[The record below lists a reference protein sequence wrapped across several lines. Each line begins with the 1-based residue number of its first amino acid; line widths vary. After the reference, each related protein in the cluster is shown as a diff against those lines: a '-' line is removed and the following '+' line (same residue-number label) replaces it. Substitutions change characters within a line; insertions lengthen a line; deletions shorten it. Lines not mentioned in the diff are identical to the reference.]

1 MSDHNH
7 FDTLADFID
16 RHRRLFVL
24 TGAGISTASGI
35 PDYRDENGD
44 WKHQQP
50 MQYRDFVGSQ
60 RARQRYWARS
70 FVGWQRFER
79 ARPNPAHEAL
89 ARLERQGRVLATVT
103 QNVDGLQQRA
113 GSRSVIELHGSLA
126 RVECLDCAAV
136 TSRESLQRRLLDGN
150 PLLAQQAASARP
162 DGDAALESF
171 DYAEVHV
178 PACKDCGGRLKP
190 GVVFFGE
197 AVPRARIEA
206 CFAALE
212 EAGAVL
218 VVGSSLMV
226 YSGFRFVRAAAE
238 RGLPIAAVNRGKTR
252 ADDLLAFKLEADCA
266 AALAA
271 VAASAD
277 GKSIE
282 V

>member
-1 MSDHNH
+1 M

-35 PDYRDENGD
+35 PDYRDENGE

-60 RARQRYWARS
+60 HARQRYWARS
-70 FVGWQRFER
+70 FIGWQRFRR

-89 ARLERQGRVLATVT
+89 ARLERQGRVLITVT

-113 GSRSVIELHGSLA
+113 GSRGVIELHGSLG

-136 TSRESLQRRLLDGN
+136 ISRESLQQRLQDGN
-150 PLLAQQAASARP
+150 PLLALQAASARP
-162 DGDAALESF
+162 DGDAAFESF
-171 DYAEVHV
+171 DFTEVRV
-178 PACKDCGGRLKP
+178 PECKACGGRLKP

-197 AVPRARIEA
+197 AVPRARVEA
-206 CFAALE
+206 CFASLERADAL
-212 EAGAVL
+212 L
-218 VVGSSLMV
+218 VIGSSLMV
-226 YSGFRFVRAAAE
+226 YSGFRFVRAAVR
-238 RGLPIAAVNRGKTR
+238 RGLPIAAINRGKTR
-252 ADDLLAFKLEADCA
+252 ADDLLAFKLESDCA
-266 AALAA
+266 DALAA
-271 VAASAD
+271 VAAPAA
-277 GKSIE
+277 GNRVE